1 MKLSTL
7 ELEVLNLLETNYGI
21 SVEAI
26 SKITNKSVET
36 IMEMMNGL
44 IEKRFCL
51 KAVLQLIGIKLIM
64 KNGNG
69 AY

>member
-1 MKLSTL
+1 MKLSKL

-21 SVEAI
+21 SVEAV

-44 IEKRFCL
+44 IEKE
-51 KAVLQLIGIKLIM
+51 VLFKGSFTINKWDCFW
-64 KNGNG
+64 
-69 AY
+69 